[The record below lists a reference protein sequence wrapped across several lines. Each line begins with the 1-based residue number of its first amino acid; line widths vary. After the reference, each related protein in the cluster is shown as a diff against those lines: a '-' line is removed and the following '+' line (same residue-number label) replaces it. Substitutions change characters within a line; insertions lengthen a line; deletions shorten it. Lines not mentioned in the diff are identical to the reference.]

1 MKEMYEGIDIVIF
14 DVMGVIVRKQFLE
27 KLSIDKDLYEYLSF
41 LERADIKRG
50 ILSNMPKE
58 WWKYFSNRFS
68 LAEYFD
74 PVVLSGEVGMR
85 KPNKEI
91 YLEFERRSG
100 VPLNKSLFIDDKL
113 SNLEVASNLGVKTVH
128 FKKGGKEGKREGFH
142 PDYVVRGF
150 TKLF

>member
-1 MKEMYEGIDIVIF
+1 MYKGIDIVIF
-14 DVMGVIVRKQFLE
+14 DVMGVIVRKRFLE

-41 LERADIKRG
+41 LEEHGIKKG

-58 WWKYFSNRFS
+58 WWKYFSNKFS
-68 LAEYFD
+68 LTEYFD
-74 PVVLSGEVGMR
+74 SVVLSGEVGIR
-85 KPNKEI
+85 KPDKEI

-100 VPLNKSLFIDDKL
+100 VPFNKSLFIDDKL
-113 SNLEVASNLGVKTVH
+113 SNLEAAAKFGVKTVQ
-128 FKKGGKEGKREGFH
+128 FKRSDKKGKRGGFH

>member
-1 MKEMYEGIDIVIF
+1 MYEGIDIVIF
-14 DVMGVIVRKQFLE
+14 DVMGVIVRRQFLE

-41 LERADIKRG
+41 LEGNGIKRG
-50 ILSNMPKE
+50 ILSNMPRE
-58 WWKYFSNRFS
+58 WWKYFSNKFS
-68 LAEYFD
+68 LAEYFS

-113 SNLEVASNLGVKTVH
+113 SNLETATKLGVKTVH
-128 FKKGGKEGKREGFH
+128 FKKGGKEGKRESFH
-142 PDYVVRGF
+142 PDYVVRDF